1 MARLTGFVGDVTG
14 KMGNMVAYTRRGV
27 NLARQ
32 YQPNVTNPN
41 TKRQQRSRRLF
52 TIAHNIGANTAS
64 AVIMGYSAVSPT
76 YERQNFVGKL
86 LKTPAITLSED
97 MSEVMVDWSQV
108 PISWGPLIPLRGE
121 MTPNVETPQQVKFPL
136 TAEMIADANCL
147 VDGVTPINC
156 LVFGVVVAEFLGD
169 CILSLIGYKSE
180 SGKFSLFED
189 GIIRTPASWSGE
201 NVHVYAFC
209 KQSPTPKNGIS
220 MTTLP
225 PRIRYRASFASYLGQ
240 YAIS

>member
-41 TKRQQRSRRLF
+41 TKRQQRSRQLF
-52 TIAHNIGANTAS
+52 TIAHGIS
-64 AVIMGYSAVSPT
+64 AGMAPAVVMGYAAVSPT
-76 YERQNFVGKL
+76 YERQNFVGKVL
-86 LKTPAITLSED
+86 MSGAIGLNDEMT
-97 MSEVMVDWSQV
+97 EVNIDWAQV
-108 PISWGPLIPLRGE
+108 PVSWGPLVPLRGE
-121 MTPNVETPQQVKFPL
+121 MTPNVEIPNQVGFPL

-147 VDGVTPINC
+147 IDGVTPINC
-156 LVFGVVVAEFLGD
+156 LVFGVVSCPQMGD
-169 CILSLIGYKSE
+169 TIMALIGYKSE
-180 SGKFSLFED
+180 SMQFSLYE
-189 GIIRTPASWSGE
+189 GGVISVPASWSGE
-201 NVHVYAFC
+201 EVHVYAFC

-225 PRIRYRASFASYLGQ
+225 PRIRFRSSYASYLGR
-240 YAIS
+240 YVIG

>member
-1 MARLTGFVGDVTG
+1 
-14 KMGNMVAYTRRGV
+14 MVAYTRRGV

-52 TIAHNIGANTAS
+52 SIAHGIGANAAS

-86 LKTPAITLSED
+86 IKTPAITLSED
-97 MSEVMVDWSQV
+97 MVEVTIDWSQV
-108 PISWGPLIPLRGE
+108 PISWGPLVPLRGTL
-121 MTPNVETPQQVKFPL
+121 MPNVETPQQVGFPL
-136 TAEMIADANCL
+136 TAEMVADANCL

-156 LVFGVVVAEFLGD
+156 LVFGVLVAEEIGD
-169 CILSLIGYKSE
+169 SIISLIGYKSE
-180 SGKFSLFED
+180 TMQFSLFEG
-189 GIIRTPASWSGE
+189 GIIKVPAAWSGLD
-201 NVHVYAFC
+201 VHVYAFC

-225 PRIRYRASFASYLGQ
+225 PRIRYRSSFASYLGK
-240 YAIS
+240 YTIA

>member
-41 TKRQQRSRRLF
+41 TKRQQRSRKLF
-52 TIAHNIGANTAS
+52 SIAHGVVS
-64 AVIMGYSAVSPT
+64 AAAPAVVMGYAAVSPT
-76 YERQNFVGKL
+76 YERQNCVGKL
-86 LKTPAITLSED
+86 IETGAIGLNDD
-97 MSEVMVDWSQV
+97 MTQINIDWAQV
-108 PISWGPLIPLRGE
+108 PVSWGPLVPLRGE
-121 MTPNVETPQQVKFPL
+121 LVPNLETPEQVKFPL

-147 VDGVTPINC
+147 IDGVTPINC
-156 LVFGVVVAEFLGD
+156 LVFGVVVNPLMGD
-169 CILSLIGYKSE
+169 TVMSLIGYKSE
-180 SGKFSLFED
+180 LMQFSLHEG
-189 GIIRTPASWSGE
+189 GIIRVPSSWSGE
-201 NVHVYAFC
+201 TVHVYAFC

-225 PRIRYRASFASYLGQ
+225 PRIRFRSSHASYLGEHT
-240 YAIS
+240 IG